1 MRRFWIDIR
10 KEANGVKIEVG
21 KGVEVTG
28 FMKRS
33 FDSIGNKSW
42 PPTHVAFAAW
52 DSKVEYKVCLN
63 QSGKM
68 LWQGR
73 IPFIFTFQCPVPL
86 AGLTITE
93 IVTSLSV
100 KRCLFRRP
108 RVTAILTGWD
118 FCMTKH
124 LFLNLSILVTGCT
137 PGFYSQCGGEPI
149 HLWFLWRSGGRGH
162 LDRREKA
169 GRFLRLAWWNSLGL
183 SELVSEQSESPTWG
197 VRRNFCPELLSQQLE
212 RWLLLK

>member
-63 QSGKM
+63 QSGK
-68 LWQGR
+68 
-73 IPFIFTFQCPVPL
+73 IPTLFIRWVSSKLNSFFSGMETEFTFPAE
-86 AGLTITE
+86 AGAAKDGLEYYEVESEDTE
-93 IVTSLSV
+93 IEGCYKKINFHSVHPKASGHKYPIYKQTGGQKNVYLRIDVT
-100 KRCLFRRP
+100 RDYAPWLFTDKEGNIMYR
-108 RVTAILTGWD
+108 
-118 FCMTKH
+118 
-124 LFLNLSILVTGCT
+124 
-137 PGFYSQCGGEPI
+137 
-149 HLWFLWRSGGRGH
+149 
-162 LDRREKA
+162 
-169 GRFLRLAWWNSLGL
+169 
-183 SELVSEQSESPTWG
+183 
-197 VRRNFCPELLSQQLE
+197 
-212 RWLLLK
+212 